1 MSMPDSS
8 SKDKDE
14 KESIE
19 RGETF
24 PKRPRPAQ
32 PRPRPTFIPPRLQAG
47 TQQPPSPA
55 PTADRPRPSRPLSA
69 SQPATAQPPAS
80 APKETAQRP
89 RERGLNPGLRLRAI
103 ESAGRDSEPPRLP
116 FLKRLFRRPE
126 GRLTMQAYWTVTG
139 TISLIV
145 NAILI
150 AAVIILSRYVYVLSA
165 RLSNDLLYNGLY
177 ESFGAMDAASIRT
190 QIPVNTTVHASLPVT
205 INQVTEV
212 VLTRDTTI
220 NRAYVTLSTGGLEI
234 VRAPTNIILPAGTVL
249 PVQLNLTVPVE
260 ADIPVSM
267 VVPVNIPL
275 NQTELHAPFVTLRRA
290 VEPYA
295 LAFHDP
301 SRVPTEWERPWLDS
315 PACQSLRGLC
325 NLWFVEVGFPQP

>member
-1 MSMPDSS
+1 MSILDSS
-8 SKDKDE
+8 HKDKE
-14 KESIE
+14 EEQKKAFSE
-19 RGETF
+19 RGEPF

-32 PRPRPTFIPPRLQAG
+32 PRPRPTLTPPRPQ
-47 TQQPPSPA
+47 PSPA
-55 PTADRPRPSRPLSA
+55 PTADRPQPPPPSA
-69 SQPATAQPPAS
+69 SQPVTASPKTPEPP
-80 APKETAQRP
+80 RG
-89 RERGLNPGLRLRAI
+89 RGLNPGLRLRAI
-103 ESAGRDSEPPRLP
+103 ESAGRGPEQPRLP

-220 NRAYVTLSTGGLEI
+220 TRAYVTLSTGGLEI

-301 SRVPTEWERPWLDS
+301 SRVPTEWERPWLDA

>member
-1 MSMPDSS
+1 MSILDSAP
-8 SKDKDE
+8 KDE
-14 KESIE
+14 DEKRTPAE
-19 RGETF
+19 RPADGE
-24 PKRPRPAQ
+24 PAARRPRPAQ
-32 PRPRPTFIPPRLQAG
+32 PRPRPTFIPPRLQPG
-47 TQQPPSPA
+47 TERSAAPPPPA
-55 PTADRPRPSRPLSA
+55 AEQPRP
-69 SQPATAQPPAS
+69 AQPVSPPPPA
-80 APKETAQRP
+80 AAATPERQRG
-89 RERGLNPGLRLRAI
+89 RGINPGLRLRAI
-103 ESAGRDSEPPRLP
+103 ESAGRESKQARLS
-116 FLKRLFRRPE
+116 LWKRILRRPE
-126 GRLTMQAYWTVTG
+126 GRLTMHAYWTVTG

-150 AAVIILSRYVYVLSA
+150 AAVLILSRYVYVLSA

-190 QIPVNTTVHASLPVT
+190 QIPVNTIVHASLPVT
-205 INQVTEV
+205 INQTTEV

-220 NRAYVTLSTGGLEI
+220 TRAYVTLSTGGLEI

-260 ADIPVSM
+260 ADIPVSL

-275 NQTELHAPFVTLRRA
+275 NQTELHGPFVTLRRA

-301 SRVPTEWERPWLDS
+301 TRTPTDWQHPWLDA
-315 PACQSLRGLC
+315 PACQSFQGLC
-325 NLWFVEVGFPQP
+325 DLWFVEVGFPQP